1 MNNGWISLHRKVLDH
16 PFYKEKRTF
25 SKFEA
30 WIDLLLMA
38 SHKDTQFML
47 GNELIEIEKGSFVT
61 SEIKLMERWGWGK
74 AKLRSFLEMLEN
86 DSMIVKKSDRKK
98 TTISI
103 CNYCVYQDAET
114 KNKPQANHE
123 QTNSKPIAYT
133 INNINK
139 DNKNIYSSV
148 INYLN
153 EKAGTNFKPTSK
165 KTQKFIKSRL
175 NENFT
180 LEDFQ
185 TVIDIKVGQWK
196 NDSYMSKY
204 LRPETLFGPKF
215 EAYLNERPGS
225 KPVKST
231 TQTEQK
237 TVYKPFNFDDS
248 RGE

>member
-25 SKFEA
+25 SRFEA

-38 SHKDTQFML
+38 SHKDNQFML
-47 GNELIEIEKGSFVT
+47 GNELVEIEKGSFVT

-74 AKLRSFLEMLEN
+74 TKLRNFLQMLEN
-86 DSMIVKKSDRKK
+86 DSMIIKKSDRKK

-103 CNYCVYQDAET
+103 CNYCVYQDSET

-133 INNINK
+133 INNVNK

-148 INYLN
+148 IDYLN
-153 EKAGTNFKPTSK
+153 EKAGTNYKPTSK
-165 KTQKFIKSRL
+165 KTQTLIKSRL

-180 LEDFQ
+180 LDDFQ
-185 TVIDIKVGQWK
+185 AVIDIKVDQWK
-196 NDSYMSKY
+196 NDSHMSKY
-204 LRPETLFGPKF
+204 LRPETLFGTKF
-215 EAYLNERPGS
+215 EAYLNERPGG
-225 KPVKST
+225 KQIQST
-231 TQTEQK
+231 VQTEQEP
-237 TVYKPFNFDDS
+237 VYKPFNFDDS

>member
-30 WIDLLLMA
+30 WVDLLLLA
-38 SHKDTQFML
+38 GHKDSKFVL
-47 GNELIEIEKGSFVT
+47 GNELVEVKKGSFVT
-61 SEIKLMERWGWGK
+61 SELKLMERWGWGK

-98 TTISI
+98 TTITI
-103 CNYCVYQDAET
+103 CNYCVYQGSDL
-114 KNKPQANHE
+114 KIRPQADHE
-123 QTNSKPIAYT
+123 QTDNGLITDT
-133 INNINK
+133 INNVNK
-139 DNKNIYSSV
+139 DNKNIYSLV
-148 INYLN
+148 VGYLN
-153 EKAGTNFKPTSK
+153 EKAGTNYKPASK
-165 KTQKFIKSRL
+165 KTQAHIKSRL

-185 TVIDIKVGQWK
+185 AVIDIKADQWK
-196 NDSYMSKY
+196 DDAHMSKY

-225 KPVKST
+225 KQIQSAG
-231 TQTEQK
+231 QTEQAP
-237 TVYKPFNFDDS
+237 VYKPFNFDDS